1 MKLYIANVITT
12 CPRRVTIY
20 MAEKGIK
27 CEIVRLDMRGGAGR
41 TDEFRAKNPA
51 GRVPVLEMSDGRF
64 LPESMAIVEYL
75 EEKYPQPPLIGT
87 TPEERALVRA
97 KERLI
102 MDFQILFLY
111 TMVHGDES
119 YAARR
124 PEFVRKPELA
134 EGIRPRRDQLMRVIE
149 AQLGEGR
156 WFGGERV
163 CVADISL
170 YAILDTGVLY
180 HDYVIADDY
189 PRLKRWFA
197 RFSERPSAAR
207 S

>member
-20 MAEKGIK
+20 MAEKGIE
-27 CEIVRLDMRGGAGR
+27 CEIVKLDMRGGAGR
-41 TDEFRAKNPA
+41 SADFRAKNPA

-75 EEKYPQPPLIGT
+75 EEKFPEPPLIGRQ
-87 TPEERALVRA
+87 PEERALVRA

-111 TMVHGDES
+111 TMVHGDPS

-134 EGIRPRRDQLMRVIE
+134 EGIRPRRDQLMRAIE
-149 AQLGEGR
+149 AQLGEDA
-156 WFGGERV
+156 WFGGDKV
-163 CVADISL
+163 CIADISL

-180 HDYVIADDY
+180 HDYTVPAAY
-189 PRLKRWFA
+189 PRLQRWFA

-207 S
+207 A